1 MTSQSHT
8 ESGPFTRPTNLSKEF
23 IMKKTLLFSTL
34 ALALG
39 SPAFAGDPVAGQ
51 QKAGACIVCHGTTGY
66 PGIFYTYQLAGRN
79 ADKLTIK
86 TNKYRTGKILHPIMN
101 LAVMPLSDKDV
112 EDISA
117 FYQSLKEPVRIPFVT
132 IKGDDEE
139 SVVAK

>member
-1 MTSQSHT
+1 
-8 ESGPFTRPTNLSKEF
+8 
-23 IMKKTLLFSTL
+23 MKKALLLSTL
-34 ALALG
+34 AIALSG
-39 SPAFAGDPVAGQ
+39 PAFAGDPVAGQ

-79 ADKLTIK
+79 ADKLTVK

-101 LAVMPLSDKDV
+101 LAVMPLTDKDV

-139 SVVAK
+139 PAPAK

>member
-1 MTSQSHT
+1 MR
-8 ESGPFTRPTNLSKEF
+8 TRTLITALS
-23 IMKKTLLFSTL
+23 LL
-34 ALALG
+34 ALVPFAW
-39 SPAFAGDPVAGQ
+39 AGDPVAGQ
-51 QKAGACIVCHGTTGY
+51 QKAGGCIMCHGTTGF

-101 LAVMPLSDKDV
+101 LAVMPLNDKDI

-117 FYQSLKEPVRIPFVT
+117 FYQSLGKPIMVTPFVA

-139 SVVAK
+139 PQAAAK

>member
-1 MTSQSHT
+1 M
-8 ESGPFTRPTNLSKEF
+8 
-23 IMKKTLLFSTL
+23 KTLTALSLVLAATL
-34 ALALG
+34 AV
-39 SPAFAGDPVAGQ
+39 PAFAGDAAAGK
-51 QKAGACIVCHGTTGY
+51 QKATACVACHGDQGF

-101 LAVMPLSDKDV
+101 IFTVNLTEKDV

-117 FYQSLKEPVRIPFVT
+117 YYQSLEKPALTSPFIK

-139 SVVAK
+139 SAASASMASVVAAAK